1 MSIQQ
6 DINSALGQVGVLATL
21 NPTVQARAKDREE
34 LKKIEKKEEALNK
47 QFASARE
54 GYFKERGFQEEWE
67 KAEIKAAKD
76 KGKKPKVLLAPEL
89 YKESVGQAVGNVRD
103 IAKKKERLAQEKFDI
118 DPSDENYRQLTRAQ
132 NVSKTWE
139 TNQQTV
145 VGKPATD
152 EGQIAWEAI
161 ERARQ
166 RQENARA
173 NRERRTK
180 LLYGEM
186 ERMMPGFK
194 YMEPKKQ
201 NQILYKSMDDKER
214 KRIKDEAERRE
225 KYYGK

>member
-6 DINSALGQVGVLATL
+6 DINSALGQVGVLAAL
-21 NPTVQARAKDREE
+21 NPTLQQKAKDREE
-34 LKKIEKKEEALNK
+34 LRKIKKQEKVLDK
-47 QFASARE
+47 QFTSARE
-54 GYFKERGFQEEWE
+54 GYFKERGLQEEWE
-67 KAEIKAAKD
+67 KTEIKAAKD

-89 YKESVGQAVGNVRD
+89 FEEPVGQAVGNVRD

-118 DPSDENYRQLTRAQ
+118 DPSDENYKRLTGAQ
-132 NVSKTWE
+132 NASKTWE
-139 TNQQTV
+139 NMQQTV

-161 ERARQ
+161 QRA
-166 RQENARA
+166 QEQAATRKA

-201 NQILYKSMDDKER
+201 NKIIKDLGADER
-214 KRIKDEAERRE
+214 KKIKDEAERRE